1 MEAIEF
7 ETTPKD
13 GTIQI
18 PETYKNKF
26 TARVRVVVMREE
38 PTPKSAR
45 RPQLGSAKGEV
56 WMSDDFDEPLEMF
69 NDYRPSP

>member
-7 ETTPKD
+7 ETTAKD

-18 PETYKNKF
+18 LETYKNEF

-38 PTPKSAR
+38 PAQGSDP
-45 RPQLGSAKGEV
+45 RPQFGSAKGEV

-69 NDYRPSP
+69 KG